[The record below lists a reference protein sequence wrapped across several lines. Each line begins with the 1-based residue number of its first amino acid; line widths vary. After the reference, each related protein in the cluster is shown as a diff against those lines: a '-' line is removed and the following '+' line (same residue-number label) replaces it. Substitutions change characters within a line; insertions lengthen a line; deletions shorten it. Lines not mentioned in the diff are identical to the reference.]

1 MVPQLQQ
8 GLGSQLGAMGGMENQ
23 YAQALLNQKAS
34 AGQQALNLPMQRIAQ
49 AANIF
54 GTTAGRVPG
63 APAQPFMKN
72 PWLAGIGTFANVQDM
87 TGAQGFKPPM
97 A

>member
-23 YAQALLNQKAS
+23 YAQAILNSKAA

-54 GTTAGRVPG
+54 GTTAGKVPG
-63 APAQPFMKN
+63 APAMPFKQN
-72 PWLAGIGTFANVQDM
+72 PWLRGIGTFGNLQGM
-87 TGAQGFKPPM
+87 MGAQGLG
-97 A
+97 AQT